1 MNRATR
7 GRIDQ
12 MQLYNSLTRKKEE
25 FTPGTPGKVSLYS
38 CGITAYDLS
47 HIGHARSAVVFDILV
62 RYLRSL
68 GNDVTFIRNFTDIE
82 DKIINRA
89 NEEGVPWQ
97 QVVDTYITAFHDD
110 MDLLGVQRATFE
122 PKATDHIADMIALIE
137 TLIRKEHA
145 YVTPDGDVY
154 FRVRSFKGYGKLS
167 GRSVDEL
174 ESGARVAPG
183 ETKEDPLDFAL
194 WKSAKPG
201 EPFWES
207 PWSKGRPGWHI
218 ECSAMSEKYAP
229 LPLDIHGGGQDLIF
243 PHHENEIAQ
252 SEAAIDGPFCRFW
265 VHNGFVQVNSEKMSK
280 SLGNFR
286 TIRDILALY
295 LPETLRFFL
304 ITRHYHSPID
314 FTFEAMDEAEKNL
327 RRIYE
332 TLHLAKEE
340 LAREKWTAAPL
351 DASFTDEFDAMEKA
365 WTAGMDDDLNTAAAA
380 GHVNTVIRLINRLA
394 EDKNARKTEGAK
406 TLYTRF
412 LEAMARWGA
421 ILGLFQRE
429 PAAFLDELKLCRAR
443 RIDLDVAKVEDLMR
457 QRLEARQNKDY
468 TKSDTL
474 RDELST
480 LGVAVRDTPQGAT
493 WDIA

>member
-1 MNRATR
+1 
-7 GRIDQ
+7 

-25 FTPGTPGKVSLYS
+25 FIPVTPGKVSLYS

-62 RYLRSL
+62 RYLRSQDY
-68 GNDVTFIRNFTDIE
+68 DVTFIRNFTDID
-82 DKIINRA
+82 DKIIKRA
-89 NEEGVPWQ
+89 NEEGISWR

-110 MDLLGVQRATFE
+110 MDILGVQRATVE
-122 PKATDHIADMIALIE
+122 PRATEHISEMIMLIE
-137 TLIRKEHA
+137 KLIAKDSA

-154 FRVRSFKGYGKLS
+154 FRVRSFKEYGKLS

-183 ETKEDPLDFAL
+183 ESKNDPLDFAL

-201 EPFWES
+201 EPFWDS

-252 SEAAIDGPFCRFW
+252 SEAAMNGPFCNFW

-286 TIRDILALY
+286 TIRDILSSY

-314 FTFEAMDEAEKNL
+314 FTFDAMDEAEKNL
-327 RRIYE
+327 RRFYE
-332 TLHLAKEE
+332 TLTLVKEE
-340 LAREKWTAAPL
+340 LARQKWSTATF
-351 DASFTDEFDAMEKA
+351 DEVFVKEFDELKIS
-365 WTAGMDDDLNTAAAA
+365 WTTAMDDDLNTAAAV
-380 GHVNTVIRLINRLA
+380 GHMNSLLRLINRLA

-406 TLYTRF
+406 ALYSRF
-412 LEAMARWGA
+412 LEAMVGWGD
-421 ILGLFQRE
+421 ILGLFRRNSVE
-429 PAAFLDELKLCRAR
+429 FLDELKTCRAR
-443 RIDLDVAKVEDLMR
+443 RISLDIDKVENLMQ
-457 QRLEARQNKDY
+457 QRLRARQNKNY
-468 TKSDTL
+468 EQSDAL
-474 RDELST
+474 REELSR
-480 LGVAVRDTPQGAT
+480 LGVSVRDTPQGAT

>member
-1 MNRATR
+1 
-7 GRIDQ
+7 

-25 FTPGTPGKVSLYS
+25 FTPVIPGKVSLYS

-62 RYLRSL
+62 RYLRSQDY
-68 GNDVTFIRNFTDIE
+68 DVTFIRNFTDID
-82 DKIINRA
+82 DKIIKRA
-89 NEEGVPWQ
+89 NEEGVSWW
-97 QVVDTYITAFHDD
+97 QVVDTYIAAFHDD
-110 MDLLGVQRATFE
+110 MDILGVQRATVE
-122 PKATDHIADMIALIE
+122 PKATEHIDEMVALIE
-137 TLIRKEHA
+137 KLIAKDHA
-145 YVTPDGDVY
+145 YVTADGDVY
-154 FRVRSFKGYGKLS
+154 FRVRSFKEYGKLS

-183 ETKEDPLDFAL
+183 ESKNDPLDFAL

-201 EPFWES
+201 EPFWDS

-252 SEAAIDGPFCRFW
+252 SEAAMNGPFCNFW

-286 TIRDILALY
+286 TIRDILLSY

-314 FTFEAMDEAEKNL
+314 FTFDAMDEAEKNL
-327 RRIYE
+327 RRFYE
-332 TLHLAKEE
+332 TLALAKEE
-340 LAREKWTAAPL
+340 LARQKWSAAPL
-351 DASFTDEFDAMEKA
+351 DEAFVKEFDDLKNA
-365 WTAGMDDDLNTAAAA
+365 WTTAMDDDLNTAAAV
-380 GHVNTVIRLINRLA
+380 GHMNSLLRLVNRLA

-406 TLYTRF
+406 ALYARF
-412 LEAMARWGA
+412 LEAVAGWGD
-421 ILGLFQRE
+421 ILGLFRRD
-429 PAAFLDELKLCRAR
+429 PAEFLDALKTCRAR
-443 RIDLDVAKVEDLMR
+443 RISLDIDKVENLMQ
-457 QRLEARQNKDY
+457 QRLQARQNKDY
-468 TKSDTL
+468 AQSDAL
-474 RDELST
+474 REELSR

>member
-1 MNRATR
+1 
-7 GRIDQ
+7 

-25 FTPGTPGKVSLYS
+25 FTPVTPGKVNLYS

-68 GNDVTFIRNFTDIE
+68 DYSVTFIRNFTDID

-89 NEEGVPWQ
+89 NQEGLSWQ
-97 QVVDTYITAFHDD
+97 EVVTTYITAFHED
-110 MDLLGVQRATFE
+110 MDILGVQRATFE
-122 PKATDHIADMIALIE
+122 PRATDHIGEMIAIIEKLIA
-137 TLIRKEHA
+137 KNHA

-154 FRVRSFKGYGKLS
+154 FHVRSFKEYGKLS

-183 ETKEDPLDFAL
+183 ESKKDPLDFAL

-201 EPFWES
+201 EPFWDS
-207 PWSKGRPGWHI
+207 PWCKGRPGWHI
-218 ECSAMSEKYAP
+218 ECSAMSEKYAT

-252 SEAAIDGPFCRFW
+252 SEASMDGSFCRFW

-286 TIRDILALY
+286 TIRDILQSY

-314 FTFEAMDEAEKNL
+314 FTFDAMDEAEKNL

-332 TLHLAKEE
+332 TLSLCAEELTRQKWVATPLDEAFAKEFE
-340 LAREKWTAAPL
+340 AMENAWTAA
-351 DASFTDEFDAMEKA
+351 
-365 WTAGMDDDLNTAAAA
+365 MDDDLNTAAAV
-380 GHVNTVIRLINRLA
+380 GHVNTIIRLINRLA
-394 EDKNARKTEGAK
+394 EHKTFRKTEEAK
-406 TLYTRF
+406 VLYTRF
-412 LEAMARWGA
+412 LEVMARWGD
-421 ILGLFQRE
+421 ILGLFRCDS
-429 PAAFLDELKLCRAR
+429 ASFLKELRNCRAN
-443 RIDLDVAKVEDLMR
+443 RISLDIGMVEDLMQ
-457 QRLEARQNKDY
+457 QRIHARENKNY
-468 TKSDTL
+468 AQSDAL
-474 RDELST
+474 RDELLR
-480 LGVAVRDTPQGAT
+480 LGVAVQDTPQGAV